1 MTLRVLY
8 HYAAGPALKRRLAA
22 LAREGIEVVT
32 CSELDEDRLF
42 ELLPETDVLW
52 HCLRPVDT
60 ALLDAAPRLRLIQK
74 IGVGV
79 NTIDLEAAR
88 AKGIAVCNLPGS
100 NSRAVAEHTLGLML
114 AVLRR
119 IVTFDGLLRAGRGWD
134 RPAEI
139 EDDLGEIAG
148 RTVGLIGY
156 GAVPRL
162 LAPILSA
169 MGAELCYVSRQEQA
183 GAIGQRLPLDA
194 LLERAD
200 IVSLHLPLL
209 PETHHLLNA
218 ARFQQMRR
226 GAILVNTARGGLV
239 DTAALVD
246 SLRRG
251 HLAGA
256 GIDVFDPEPVAA
268 DAPLLALPNV
278 VLAPHVAWLTQ
289 ETLARSVSAAVD
301 NCQRL
306 LADRPLRNRI
316 V

>member
-8 HYAAGPALKRRLAA
+8 HYAAGPALERRLSA
-22 LAREGIEVVT
+22 LADAGIEVST
-32 CSELDEDRLF
+32 CSEQDDERF
-42 ELLPETDVLW
+42 FQLLPNTEVLW
-52 HCLRPVDT
+52 HCLRPVD
-60 ALLDAAPRLRLIQK
+60 AAVLDAAPHLRLIQK

-79 NTIDLEAAR
+79 NTIDLQAAR
-88 AKGIAVCNLPGS
+88 TRGIAVCNLPGS

-119 IVTFDGLLRAGRGWD
+119 IVTFDGLLKAGRGWD
-134 RPAEI
+134 RPAEL

-156 GAVPRL
+156 GAVPQL
-162 LAPILSA
+162 LAPILEA
-169 MGAELCYVSRQEQA
+169 MGATLCYANRREKP
-183 GAIGQRLPLDA
+183 GALGQYLSLDA
-194 LLERAD
+194 LLECAD

-209 PETHHLLNA
+209 PETRHLLNA
-218 ARFQQMRR
+218 EKFQRMRR

-239 DTAALVD
+239 DDVALVD
-246 SLRRG
+246 SLRSG

-256 GIDVFDPEPVAA
+256 GIDVFEPEPVAA
-268 DAPLLALPNV
+268 EDPLLTLPNV

-289 ETLARSVSAAVD
+289 ETLARSVAAAVD

-306 LADRPLRNRI
+306 ATDRPLLHQ
-316 V
+316 VA

>member
-8 HYAAGPALKRRLAA
+8 HYAAGPALARRLAA
-22 LAREGIEVVT
+22 LTEVGIEVLT
-32 CSELDEDRLF
+32 CSEQDDERFF
-42 ELLPETDVLW
+42 ELLPTTEVLW
-52 HCLRPVDT
+52 HCLRPIDAEV
-60 ALLDAAPRLRLIQK
+60 LDAAPVLRLIQK
-74 IGVGV
+74 IGIGV
-79 NTIDLEAAR
+79 NTIDLGAAR
-88 AKGIAVCNLPGS
+88 ARGIAVCNLPGS

-119 IVTFDGLLRAGRGWD
+119 IVTFDRLLHAGRGWD
-134 RPAEI
+134 RPSEL

-162 LAPILSA
+162 LAPILA
-169 MGAELCYVSRQEQA
+169 ALGAKVCYATRQA
-183 GAIGQRLPLDA
+183 KPAAIGQRLSLEA

-209 PETHHLLNA
+209 AQTRHLLNA
-218 ARFQQMRR
+218 ERLQRMRR

-239 DTAALVD
+239 DTAALID
-246 SLRRG
+246 CLQRG

-256 GIDVFDPEPVAA
+256 GIDVFEAEPVAPN
-268 DAPLLALPNV
+268 DPLLSLPNV
-278 VLAPHVAWLTQ
+278 VLTPHVAWLTQ
-289 ETLARSVSAAVD
+289 ETLERSVVAAVE

-306 LADRPLRNRI
+306 ASGQPLLHE
-316 V
+316 VV